1 VYAEIIDAAKGG
13 PPALSNFDGHAGA
26 LTQMVLLGCLAVR
39 AGKTLEL
46 DSKSGNITNVKLPE
60 EWITPAYR
68 SGWEL

>member
-1 VYAEIIDAAKGG
+1 
-13 PPALSNFDGHAGA
+13 
-26 LTQMVLLGCLAVR
+26 MVLLGCLAVR